1 MFKWNIED
9 IFLSVSWLE
18 ISIFFE
24 PEKWL
29 FHCSLSNEEK
39 KQHVFCVVFVLVLVC
54 ALRT

>member
-1 MFKWNIED
+1 MTLIED

-29 FHCSLSNEEK
+29 CHGSLSSEEK
-39 KQHVFCVVFVLVLVC
+39 TTRVFVLFLFWFWF
-54 ALRT
+54 

>member
-1 MFKWNIED
+1 MTLFED

-39 KQHVFCVVFVLVLVC
+39 KQHVFCVVLF
-54 ALRT
+54 

>member
-1 MFKWNIED
+1 MTLVED
-9 IFLSVSWLE
+9 IFLSASWLE

-29 FHCSLSNEEK
+29 CHGSLSSEEK
-39 KQHVFCVVFVLVLVC
+39 NNTCFCVVFVLVLVC